1 MARFYCPL
9 PLVSGQV
16 VDLPPT
22 AARHVQVLRMQP
34 GHTLTLFNGEGG
46 EFSAEVQHMG
56 RSDVRVVVGEH
67 RDVEC
72 EAVSQVHLAVGMPA
86 NERMDWL
93 VEKATELGVH
103 RITPLMT
110 ERSVVRLTGERAEK
124 KQAHWQAVAASASEQ
139 CGRNRVPVIDM
150 PERLDAWLARQTPQ
164 ADVVHGVLS
173 LHASTQ
179 PLNALR
185 GGAAASAKSWVLL
198 NGPEG
203 GLTECRRCRS
213 SRQRVQ
219 GLEPGRACVACR
231 NSGLGCAGAVDLGLK
246 VAKQASAK
254 TAKPTALAGF
264 AWGWMVSVYER
275 SSLNT
280 AVPAI
285 RFGHVSTRWPFCKPN
300 ESVTCR
306 PFFSASTSKS
316 LNVPTRMLGV
326 SYHW

>member
-34 GHTLTLFNGEGG
+34 GHTLTLFNGQGG
-46 EFSAEVQHMG
+46 QFSAEVQHMG

-72 EAVSQVHLAVGMPA
+72 ESAVKVHLAVGMPA

-110 ERSVVRLTGERAEK
+110 ERSVIRLTGERAEK

-139 CGRNRVPVIDM
+139 CGRNRVPAIDI
-150 PERLDAWLARQTPQ
+150 PERLDAWLAKQTAQ
-164 ADVVHGVLS
+164 ADGVQGVLS

-179 PLNALR
+179 PLQALR
-185 GGAAASAKSWVLL
+185 DGAAGNAKSWVLL

-203 GLTECRRCRS
+203 GLTDAEDAAARAKGFVALS
-213 SRQRVQ
+213 LGERV
-219 GLEPGRACVACR
+219 LRAETAA
-231 NSGLGCAGAVDLGLK
+231 LG
-246 VAKQASAK
+246 
-254 TAKPTALAGF
+254 ALA
-264 AWGWMVSVYER
+264 VL
-275 SSLNT
+275 SL
-280 AVPAI
+280 A
-285 RFGHVSTRWPFCKPN
+285 
-300 ESVTCR
+300 
-306 PFFSASTSKS
+306 
-316 LNVPTRMLGV
+316 
-326 SYHW
+326 

>member
-1 MARFYCPL
+1 MARFYCPV
-9 PLVSGQV
+9 PLATGQV
-16 VDLPPT
+16 LDLPPT

-67 RDVEC
+67 RALEC
-72 EAVSQVHLAVGMPA
+72 EAAVQVHLAVGMPA

-139 CGRNRVPVIDM
+139 CGRNRVPVIDL

-164 ADVVHGVLS
+164 AEVMHGVLS

-179 PLNALR
+179 PLNTLR
-185 GGAAASAKSWVLL
+185 AGAGASATTWVLL

-203 GLTECRRCRS
+203 GLTDAEDAAARAKGFAAVS
-213 SRQRVQ
+213 LGERV
-219 GLEPGRACVACR
+219 LRAETAA
-231 NSGLGCAGAVDLGLK
+231 LG
-246 VAKQASAK
+246 
-254 TAKPTALAGF
+254 ALALLTL
-264 AWGWMVSVYER
+264 A
-275 SSLNT
+275 
-280 AVPAI
+280 
-285 RFGHVSTRWPFCKPN
+285 
-300 ESVTCR
+300 
-306 PFFSASTSKS
+306 
-316 LNVPTRMLGV
+316 
-326 SYHW
+326 

>member
-1 MARFYCPL
+1 VARFYCPL
-9 PLVSGQV
+9 PLVAGQV

-67 RDVEC
+67 RHVEC
-72 EAVSQVHLAVGMPA
+72 EAAVQVHLAVGMPA

-110 ERSVVRLTGERAEK
+110 ERSVIRLTGERAEK

-139 CGRNRVPVIDM
+139 CGRNRVPLIDA
-150 PERLDAWLARQTPQ
+150 PERLDAWLARQTAQ
-164 ADVVHGVLS
+164 ADVVQGVLS

-179 PLNALR
+179 PLKALCDQ
-185 GGAAASAKSWVLL
+185 ASSETKTWVLL

-203 GLTECRRCRS
+203 GLTDAEDAAARAKGFVALS
-213 SRQRVQ
+213 LGGRV
-219 GLEPGRACVACR
+219 LRAE
-231 NSGLGCAGAVDLGLK
+231 
-246 VAKQASAK
+246 
-254 TAKPTALAGF
+254 TAALAALTILSIF
-264 AWGWMVSVYER
+264 
-275 SSLNT
+275 
-280 AVPAI
+280 
-285 RFGHVSTRWPFCKPN
+285 
-300 ESVTCR
+300 
-306 PFFSASTSKS
+306 
-316 LNVPTRMLGV
+316 
-326 SYHW
+326 

>member
-9 PLVSGQV
+9 PLVPGQV

-34 GHTLTLFNGEGG
+34 GHALTLFNGEGG

-67 RDVEC
+67 RAVEC
-72 EAVSQVHLAVGMPA
+72 EAAVQVHLAVGMPA

-110 ERSVVRLTGERAEK
+110 ERSVIRLTGERAEK

-139 CGRNRVPVIDM
+139 CGRNRVPLIDT
-150 PERLDAWLARQTPQ
+150 PERLDVWLTRQAAQT
-164 ADVVHGVLS
+164 DVLHGVLS

-179 PLNALR
+179 PLTTLR
-185 GGAAASAKSWVLL
+185 NSQPLPEDAAAAAKRWVLL

-203 GLTECRRCRS
+203 GLTDAEDATARAKGFIALS
-213 SRQRVQ
+213 LGERV
-219 GLEPGRACVACR
+219 LRAETAA
-231 NSGLGCAGAVDLGLK
+231 LG
-246 VAKQASAK
+246 
-254 TAKPTALAGF
+254 ALA
-264 AWGWMVSVYER
+264 
-275 SSLNT
+275 LLT
-280 AVPAI
+280 L
-285 RFGHVSTRWPFCKPN
+285 T
-300 ESVTCR
+300 
-306 PFFSASTSKS
+306 
-316 LNVPTRMLGV
+316 
-326 SYHW
+326 

>member
-22 AARHVQVLRMQP
+22 TARHVQVLRMQP

-72 EAVSQVHLAVGMPA
+72 ESAVQVHLAVGMPA

-110 ERSVVRLTGERAEK
+110 ERSVIRLTGERAEK

-150 PERLDAWLARQTPQ
+150 PERLDAWLARQNAQ
-164 ADVVHGVLS
+164 VDVVHGVLS

-185 GGAAASAKSWVLL
+185 DGAAGSTKSWVLL

-203 GLTECRRCRS
+203 GLTDAEDAAARAKGFVALS
-213 SRQRVQ
+213 LGERV
-219 GLEPGRACVACR
+219 LRAETAA
-231 NSGLGCAGAVDLGLK
+231 LG
-246 VAKQASAK
+246 
-254 TAKPTALAGF
+254 ALALLTL
-264 AWGWMVSVYER
+264 A
-275 SSLNT
+275 
-280 AVPAI
+280 
-285 RFGHVSTRWPFCKPN
+285 
-300 ESVTCR
+300 
-306 PFFSASTSKS
+306 
-316 LNVPTRMLGV
+316 
-326 SYHW
+326 

>member
-1 MARFYCPL
+1 MARFYCPM

-72 EAVSQVHLAVGMPA
+72 ESAVQVHLAVGMPA

-110 ERSVVRLTGERAEK
+110 ERSVIRLTGERAEK

-150 PERLDAWLARQTPQ
+150 PERLDAWLARQNAQ

-179 PLNALR
+179 PLTTMR
-185 GGAAASAKSWVLL
+185 GGAVAAKTWVLL

-203 GLTECRRCRS
+203 GLTDAEDAAARAKGFVALS
-213 SRQRVQ
+213 LGERV
-219 GLEPGRACVACR
+219 LRAETAA
-231 NSGLGCAGAVDLGLK
+231 LG
-246 VAKQASAK
+246 
-254 TAKPTALAGF
+254 ALTLLTLA
-264 AWGWMVSVYER
+264 
-275 SSLNT
+275 
-280 AVPAI
+280 
-285 RFGHVSTRWPFCKPN
+285 
-300 ESVTCR
+300 
-306 PFFSASTSKS
+306 
-316 LNVPTRMLGV
+316 
-326 SYHW
+326 

>member
-1 MARFYCPL
+1 
-9 PLVSGQV
+9 
-16 VDLPPT
+16 
-22 AARHVQVLRMQP
+22 MQP

-56 RSDVRVVVGEH
+56 RSDVRVIVGEH

-72 EAVSQVHLAVGMPA
+72 EAACQVHLAVGMPA

-185 GGAAASAKSWVLL
+185 EGAASSAKSWVLL

-203 GLTECRRCRS
+203 GLTDAEDAAA
-213 SRQRVQ
+213 
-219 GLEPGRACVACR
+219 RAK
-231 NSGLGCAGAVDLGLK
+231 GF
-246 VAKQASAK
+246 
-254 TAKPTALAGF
+254 TALSLG
-264 AWGWMVSVYER
+264 ER
-275 SSLNT
+275 VLRAET
-280 AVPAI
+280 AA
-285 RFGHVSTRWPFCKPN
+285 
-300 ESVTCR
+300 
-306 PFFSASTSKS
+306 
-316 LNVPTRMLGV
+316 LGALALLTLA
-326 SYHW
+326 

>member
-34 GHTLTLFNGEGG
+34 GHTLTLFNGQGG
-46 EFSAEVQHMG
+46 QFSAEVQHMG
-56 RSDVRVVVGEH
+56 RSEVRVVVGEH

-72 EAVSQVHLAVGMPA
+72 EAAVQVHLAVGMPA

-150 PERLDAWLARQTPQ
+150 PERLDAWLARQSAQT
-164 ADVVHGVLS
+164 DVLHGVLS

-179 PLNALR
+179 SLNIMR
-185 GGAAASAKSWVLL
+185 EGATDSAKSWVLL

-203 GLTECRRCRS
+203 GLTDAEDAAARAKGFAALS
-213 SRQRVQ
+213 LGERV
-219 GLEPGRACVACR
+219 LRAETAA
-231 NSGLGCAGAVDLGLK
+231 LG
-246 VAKQASAK
+246 
-254 TAKPTALAGF
+254 ALALLTL
-264 AWGWMVSVYER
+264 
-275 SSLNT
+275 SLKQK
-280 AVPAI
+280 
-285 RFGHVSTRWPFCKPN
+285 R
-300 ESVTCR
+300 
-306 PFFSASTSKS
+306 
-316 LNVPTRMLGV
+316 
-326 SYHW
+326 

>member
-1 MARFYCPL
+1 MARFHCPL

-67 RDVEC
+67 RDAEC
-72 EAVSQVHLAVGMPA
+72 EAACQVHLAVGMPA

-93 VEKATELGVH
+93 VEKATELGVY

-110 ERSVVRLTGERAEK
+110 ERSVIRLTGERAEK

-150 PERLDAWLARQTPQ
+150 PERLDAWLARQAVQ

-179 PLNALR
+179 PINALR
-185 GGAAASAKSWVLL
+185 DGLMGSAKSWVLL

-203 GLTECRRCRS
+203 GLTDAEDTAARGKGFVALS
-213 SRQRVQ
+213 LGERV
-219 GLEPGRACVACR
+219 LRAETAA
-231 NSGLGCAGAVDLGLK
+231 LG
-246 VAKQASAK
+246 
-254 TAKPTALAGF
+254 ALA
-264 AWGWMVSVYER
+264 
-275 SSLNT
+275 LLT
-280 AVPAI
+280 L
-285 RFGHVSTRWPFCKPN
+285 T
-300 ESVTCR
+300 
-306 PFFSASTSKS
+306 
-316 LNVPTRMLGV
+316 
-326 SYHW
+326 

>member
-34 GHTLTLFNGEGG
+34 GHSLPLFNGEGG

-67 RDVEC
+67 RAVEC
-72 EAVSQVHLAVGMPA
+72 EADVQVHLAVGMPA

-110 ERSVVRLTGERAEK
+110 ERSVIRLTGERAEK

-139 CGRNRVPVIDM
+139 CGRNRVPMIDM
-150 PERLDAWLARQTPQ
+150 PERLDAWLAKQTTQ
-164 ADVVHGVLS
+164 AGVVQGVLS

-179 PLNALR
+179 PLYALR
-185 GGAAASAKSWVLL
+185 GGVAASAKSWVLL

-203 GLTECRRCRS
+203 GLTDAEDAAARAKGFVALS
-213 SRQRVQ
+213 LGERV
-219 GLEPGRACVACR
+219 LRAETAA
-231 NSGLGCAGAVDLGLK
+231 LG
-246 VAKQASAK
+246 
-254 TAKPTALAGF
+254 ALTLLTLA
-264 AWGWMVSVYER
+264 
-275 SSLNT
+275 
-280 AVPAI
+280 
-285 RFGHVSTRWPFCKPN
+285 
-300 ESVTCR
+300 
-306 PFFSASTSKS
+306 
-316 LNVPTRMLGV
+316 
-326 SYHW
+326 

>member
-9 PLVSGQV
+9 PLISGQV

-34 GHTLTLFNGEGG
+34 GHSLTLFNGEGG
-46 EFSAEVQHMG
+46 EFIAEVQHMG
-56 RSDVRVVVGEH
+56 RSDVRVVVGQH

-72 EAVSQVHLAVGMPA
+72 EAAVQVHLAVGMPA

-110 ERSVVRLTGERAEK
+110 ERSVIRLTGERAEK

-139 CGRNRVPVIDM
+139 CGRNRVPLIDA
-150 PERLDAWLARQTPQ
+150 PERLDAWLARQTAQ

-179 PLNALR
+179 PLTVMRANA
-185 GGAAASAKSWVLL
+185 AQKSWVLL

-203 GLTECRRCRS
+203 GLTDAEDAAARAKGFVALS
-213 SRQRVQ
+213 LGERV
-219 GLEPGRACVACR
+219 LRAETAA
-231 NSGLGCAGAVDLGLK
+231 LG
-246 VAKQASAK
+246 
-254 TAKPTALAGF
+254 ALA
-264 AWGWMVSVYER
+264 
-275 SSLNT
+275 LLT
-280 AVPAI
+280 L
-285 RFGHVSTRWPFCKPN
+285 T
-300 ESVTCR
+300 
-306 PFFSASTSKS
+306 
-316 LNVPTRMLGV
+316 
-326 SYHW
+326 